1 MEKKSKEEKLQEKLA
16 KKEAKLKLKEEKK
29 KLKAEKK
36 KDKKDKVVDENKV
49 TFKEK
54 VSVNVRKKWLIDGT
68 RTFLLIV
75 ILVLAYISLNLAV
88 TSLELPEFDVSES
101 KVYTLSEASK
111 KAIEK
116 VNQDVKIYAYG
127 FEEDSQLIKF
137 LKKYNAVNEKITYEV
152 LTEESNYDKVK
163 ENDLQQGYYVLIIE
177 SGESKKV
184 IDASTEFSTVDY
196 TTSQQLDTTEQSITN
211 AILGLMV
218 ENKPKVYFTEG
229 HSEYSLSQD
238 LTLLD
243 SYLQNES
250 FETATI
256 NLATATDV
264 PADCSVLAIM
274 SPTSDFFEN
283 ERDMVLRYIA
293 NGGKIYCS
301 IEPMQMGVE
310 LPNVAAI
317 LSEFGASVQNGQ
329 IIELT
334 EERAVASS
342 PNVFIPQVSSAH
354 PITSDIYS
362 SNGKV
367 WIAYSS
373 RLQFK
378 SDEELT
384 SLGIEREDLLTSTEE
399 SIFVTD
405 LSQSLETALQTAETG
420 SSVVASLL
428 SKNVTKTNEAGEQ
441 ETDTA
446 KLLLTAS
453 GSYITNYLVED
464 LSKTTPL
471 AYAENNKDFAINS
484 IANLAD
490 KEGLTIRKE
499 ITSSTYVPT
508 ESQITIVSTIIF
520 GTPLVII
527 AIGFIIWGYRKK
539 RK

>member
-1 MEKKSKEEKLQEKLA
+1 MEKKSKEEKLQEKLE
-16 KKEAKLKLKEEKK
+16 KREEKLRLKEEKRRLKEEKK
-29 KLKAEKK
+29 ANKNI
-36 KDKKDKVVDENKV
+36 DENKV

-75 ILVLAYISLNLAV
+75 ILILAYISLNLAM
-88 TSLELPEFDVSES
+88 TNLDLPEFDVSES

-163 ENDLQQGYYVLIIE
+163 ENDLKEGYYVLIIE

-250 FETATI
+250 FETASI
-256 NLATATDV
+256 NLATTTDI

-274 SPTSDFFEN
+274 SPTTDFFEN
-283 ERDMVLRYIA
+283 ERDMVLRYIE

-317 LSEFGASVQNGQ
+317 LSVFGVSVQNGQ

-334 EERAVASS
+334 EERAVATS
-342 PNVFIPQVSSAH
+342 PNVFNPQVSSAH

-362 SNGKV
+362 SNGRV

-384 SLGIEREDLLTSTEE
+384 SLGVERENLLTSTEE

-405 LSQSLETALQTAETG
+405 LSQSLEAALQTAEKG
-420 SSVVASLL
+420 SSVVASIL
-428 SKNVTKTNEAGEQ
+428 SKSVTKTNEEGENIN
-441 ETDTA
+441 DTA
-446 KLLLTAS
+446 KLLLSAS

-464 LSKTTPL
+464 LSKTVPL

-527 AIGFIIWGYRKK
+527 AVGFIIWGYRKK